1 MEVVCFRFPHLGMQ
15 ILENID
21 DISFTECRKLSPS
34 MCNFIDGTKSISRR
48 ILQTYLP
55 DTMDVRKILRSSNSK
70 TLEAFSYLVQDEF
83 LRYGYNTSL
92 VLELITSKA
101 KDKNPVDR
109 DGWTPFL
116 KAAKHGHIEVCNYF
130 IENLEDINPRNIV
143 GLTPYHKAAEYGHLS
158 ICKLFIEN
166 LDDKNPKS
174 DHGRT
179 PLHEAAENGHIEVCQ
194 LIIENIDDKNPMDD
208 FGWTPLHGAVNCG
221 HLEVCKLITQN
232 NIKDTDTKDSTG
244 QTPIHLAEMK
254 KYQSVHEYLTIWQ
267 ELTLFEI
274 FISWTAAF

>member
-1 MEVVCFRFPHLGMQ
+1 M
-15 ILENID
+15 
-21 DISFTECRKLSPS
+21 
-34 MCNFIDGTKSISRR
+34 
-48 ILQTYLP
+48 
-55 DTMDVRKILRSSNSK
+55 
-70 TLEAFSYLVQDEF
+70 
-83 LRYGYNTSL
+83 
-92 VLELITSKA
+92 
-101 KDKNPVDR
+101 
-109 DGWTPFL
+109 
-116 KAAKHGHIEVCNYF
+116 
-130 IENLEDINPRNIV
+130 
-143 GLTPYHKAAEYGHLS
+143 TPYHKAAEYGHLS
-158 ICKLFIEN
+158 ICKLFIKN
-166 LDDKNPKS
+166 LNDKNPKS

-194 LIIENIDDKNPMDD
+194 LIIENSKDKNPTDD

-232 NIKDTDTKDSTG
+232 NIKDTDTKDSAG